1 MVEKRA
7 TLAAEYSVIGA
18 LLLDPKIAGELF
30 AATRES
36 DFLRAELRTVYTA
49 ARDIFN
55 RGRPLDPVTI
65 RAAIGKEYEPLL
77 MECMDVCGA
86 ASAWKAYAEAMQEQT
101 KVSRLRELADKL
113 TQVRTSEEGRE
124 LIAAAMEATAEKQ
137 GAEIVSLS
145 QGLETFALEQTTKR
159 KFIEYGFSRLD
170 SRLYSDYGDFV
181 VLAGRPS
188 AGKTAL
194 ALQMATHMGRRAKVG
209 FYSLETT
216 PSKLINRIV
225 SNRAIID
232 FGHINC
238 REMTP
243 EEWTRLN
250 RLQREIAESDVE
262 LVHAPG
268 WSVQDIM
275 DCAIRRRHKIVFI
288 DYLQE
293 LTGPG
298 RDRFA
303 IVTNISLALHAMA
316 QERKIMVV
324 ALSQFSR
331 ASEARDGEPS
341 LTDLRESGQ
350 IEQDADA
357 VLALYKNEADSAP
370 ADERVLQVLK
380 NKEGRLG
387 KVYLDFDGS
396 VQQFAEYMD
405 GQREVIVQTKK
416 MEEKR
421 ENKKGNSK
429 AAV

>member
-49 ARDIFN
+49 AREIFN

-65 RAAIGKEYEPLL
+65 RAAIGREYEPLL
-77 MECMDVCGA
+77 MECMDVCST
-86 ASAWKAYAEAMQEQT
+86 ASAWKSYAEAMQEQT
-101 KVSRLRELADKL
+101 KVSHLRELADKL

-268 WSVQDIM
+268 WRVQDIM

-303 IVTNISLALHAMA
+303 VVTNISLALHAMA

-370 ADERVLQVLK
+370 ANERVLQVLK

-396 VQQFAEYMD
+396 LQQFAEYMD

-416 MEEKR
+416 ME
-421 ENKKGNSK
+421 KKNEAKKSNPK

>member
-1 MVEKRA
+1 MIIPFHIIK
-7 TLAAEYSVIGA
+7 YN
-18 LLLDPKIAGELF
+18 LLI
-30 AATRES
+30 
-36 DFLRAELRTVYTA
+36 FLY
-49 ARDIFN
+49 
-55 RGRPLDPVTI
+55 
-65 RAAIGKEYEPLL
+65 Y
-77 MECMDVCGA
+77 
-86 ASAWKAYAEAMQEQT
+86 
-101 KVSRLRELADKL
+101 
-113 TQVRTSEEGRE
+113 
-124 LIAAAMEATAEKQ
+124 
-137 GAEIVSLS
+137 
-145 QGLETFALEQTTKR
+145 
-159 KFIEYGFSRLD
+159 
-170 SRLYSDYGDFV
+170 V

-268 WSVQDIM
+268 WRVQDIM

-370 ADERVLQVLK
+370 ANERVLQVLK

-405 GQREVIVQTKK
+405 GQREVIVQTKR

-421 ENKKGNSK
+421 EIKKGNSK

>member
-1 MVEKRA
+1 
-7 TLAAEYSVIGA
+7 
-18 LLLDPKIAGELF
+18 
-30 AATRES
+30 
-36 DFLRAELRTVYTA
+36 
-49 ARDIFN
+49 
-55 RGRPLDPVTI
+55 
-65 RAAIGKEYEPLL
+65 
-77 MECMDVCGA
+77 
-86 ASAWKAYAEAMQEQT
+86 
-101 KVSRLRELADKL
+101 
-113 TQVRTSEEGRE
+113 
-124 LIAAAMEATAEKQ
+124 
-137 GAEIVSLS
+137 
-145 QGLETFALEQTTKR
+145 
-159 KFIEYGFSRLD
+159 
-170 SRLYSDYGDFV
+170 
-181 VLAGRPS
+181 
-188 AGKTAL
+188 
-194 ALQMATHMGRRAKVG
+194 
-209 FYSLETT
+209 
-216 PSKLINRIV
+216 
-225 SNRAIID
+225 
-232 FGHINC
+232 
-238 REMTP
+238 MTP

-250 RLQREIAESDVE
+250 RLQREITESDIE

-268 WSVQDIM
+268 WRVQDIM

-331 ASEARDGEPS
+331 ASEARNGEPS

-416 MEEKR
+416 MEGKR
-421 ENKKGNSK
+421 EAEKSNSK